1 MDDTMTG
8 VTTAPIQRTSA
19 RVIPV
24 NASGRVLLL
33 HGHDPARPESSY
45 WFTIGGAVE
54 SGESLAAAAVREL
67 WEETGIEITEQRLS
81 LPYHRGTH
89 AFSYDGVDFVADES
103 FFAVR
108 LDDVA
113 ISFDGI
119 QGNEI
124 IDDARWWDPDDLE
137 RAPLSVPDLPDL
149 MRRAVATAILDNS
162 DLVGGRLRG

>member
-1 MDDTMTG
+1 M
-8 VTTAPIQRTSA
+8 
-19 RVIPV
+19 
-24 NASGRVLLL
+24 
-33 HGHDPARPESSY
+33 
-45 WFTIGGAVE
+45 
-54 SGESLAAAAVREL
+54 
-67 WEETGIEITEQRLS
+67 
-81 LPYHRGTH
+81 
-89 AFSYDGVDFVADES
+89 
-103 FFAVR
+103 R

>member
-8 VTTAPIQRTSA
+8 VSTAPIQRTSA

-24 NASGRVLLL
+24 DAGGRVLLL
-33 HGHDPARPESSY
+33 HGHDPARPEWSY

-54 SGESLAAAAVREL
+54 RGVPSGCGRTRALGGNRHRDHRATARPAVSPRHP
-67 WEETGIEITEQRLS
+67 RL
-81 LPYHRGTH
+81 L
-89 AFSYDGVDFVADES
+89 YDGVDFVADES

-119 QGNEI
+119 QGNE
-124 IDDARWWDPDDLE
+124 
-137 RAPLSVPDLPDL
+137 V
-149 MRRAVATAILDNS
+149 RRS
-162 DLVGGRLRG
+162 SRLLAEPAGKS